1 MCTLETTNEGRI
13 VTNGEVINHK
23 LSQSQALAVSIKIVR
38 VQILVHALVRNNH
51 ANRLF
56 KKTESENQ
64 IQPSTSAEKKKRKE
78 LIVFRDIKKRKFR
91 KSIRILLITILIA
104 FVS

>member
-64 IQPSTSAEKKKRKE
+64 IQPSTSAEKIQQKRAYCIQRHQEKK
-78 LIVFRDIKKRKFR
+78 V
-91 KSIRILLITILIA
+91 
-104 FVS
+104 